1 MDSWFAHFILVN
13 DPALELFI
21 PFLLTASFLH
31 NLVDGQMLQTC
42 VLTENLAVT
51 CLSHA
56 RGASD
61 DYVWFVL
68 RHKFFNVDLGATGES
83 RNQMNIR
90 YFVNMSW
97 PGTGRGLWM
106 MNSQLCQPCNPDD

>member
-1 MDSWFAHFILVN
+1 MVAHFILVN
-13 DPALELFI
+13 DPALELII

-31 NLVDGQMLQTC
+31 DLVDGQMLQTC

-61 DYVWFVL
+61 NYVGFVL
-68 RHKFFNVDLGATGES
+68 RHKVLNVDLSETGAD
-83 RNQMNIR
+83 
-90 YFVNMSW
+90 
-97 PGTGRGLWM
+97 RGK
-106 MNSQLCQPCNPDD
+106 SIKR

>member
-31 NLVDGQMLQTC
+31 NLVDGHMLQTC

-61 DYVWFVL
+61 NYGGFVL
-68 RHKFFNVDLGATGES
+68 RHKIFNRCAGRNHIGKYLGLVLIRDWEVIVDDEFLIPEYARE
-83 RNQMNIR
+83 R
-90 YFVNMSW
+90 
-97 PGTGRGLWM
+97 
-106 MNSQLCQPCNPDD
+106 

>member
-13 DPALELFI
+13 DPALELLI

-31 NLVDGQMLQTC
+31 KLVDGQMLQTS

-61 DYVWFVL
+61 NYVGFVL
-68 RHKFFNVDLGATGES
+68 RHEVFNVELDATRES
-83 RNQMNIR
+83 NDHKIICEYVLVILDDEFPGMP
-90 YFVNMSW
+90 VNAKEFS
-97 PGTGRGLWM
+97 LHA
-106 MNSQLCQPCNPDD
+106 L